1 MKYFIEGIKQDD
13 SQVEDVDIIVDDSS
27 PDIIDVDTKS
37 DTVDDDQLCFGTASL
52 DPFHYNMCKNTYGQD
67 GNEMIDII
75 ILGEKYLDYIF
86 DENNNISIAIIETFL
101 VLLNH
106 SLHNDNRTFIQSNF
120 QGEIDLK

>member
-1 MKYFIEGIKQDD
+1 MIYFIEGIKQDD

-75 ILGEKYLDYIF
+75 ILGENIWITSLMKTTIF
-86 DENNNISIAIIETFL
+86 QLRSL
-101 VLLNH
+101 KH
-106 SLHNDNRTFIQSNF
+106 SLYY
-120 QGEIDLK
+120 